1 MGMPQDIQTM
11 SYTKNY
17 QHIVFATKYRH
28 PTIPEESKRIMLKFI
43 HELCKR
49 QNWHLVRINAYLNH
63 MHILMDV
70 PPTVLIPD
78 VVKLIK
84 VRTTQTFKKHHNFP
98 EFEGWGKSYGAFSVS
113 HFNRQPIIDYIANQE
128 NHHSSETFD
137 SELETLL
144 LTNGIT
150 PDEYLDT
157 L

>member
-1 MGMPQDIQTM
+1 MPQDIQTM

-70 PPTVLIPD
+70 PPRVLIPD

-113 HFNRQPIIDYIANQE
+113 HFNRQPIIDYISNQE
-128 NHHSSETFD
+128 NHHSTETFD

>member
-1 MGMPQDIQTM
+1 MPQDIQTM

-98 EFEGWGKSYGAFSVS
+98 EFEGWAKATVLFQY
-113 HFNRQPIIDYIANQE
+113 H
-128 NHHSSETFD
+128 TLTD
-137 SELETLL
+137 SL
-144 LTNGIT
+144 
-150 PDEYLDT
+150 
-157 L
+157 